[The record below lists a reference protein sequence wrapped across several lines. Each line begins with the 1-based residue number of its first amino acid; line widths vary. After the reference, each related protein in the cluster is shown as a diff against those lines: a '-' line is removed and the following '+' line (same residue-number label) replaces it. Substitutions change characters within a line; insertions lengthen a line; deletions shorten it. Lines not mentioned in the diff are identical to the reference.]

1 MLNAL
6 EDNYMD
12 QNTTLHITNGSV
24 LTKYLV
30 ELEFKGEIL
39 TWEEMLCEG
48 PTIEHINSDKFLDIR
63 IDFLKEFYDIEVD
76 LDKVRK
82 DISILDNI
90 DKYTEII
97 LWFEY
102 DLFCHINLIGVINLL
117 LQKKIN
123 LPLFLVCSGRIHG
136 VNELKGLAELSS
148 AQLTDHYDARLRL
161 TTDDKDLAR
170 TIWQLYNGKDH
181 NLIKPYIIK
190 HSSFEYL
197 SNCLKAH
204 LQRFPNSENGLSE
217 LELNILRIVDRRDI
231 HSRNHLLG
239 YAVNFQGFY
248 GYGDMQFERLI
259 NRLSMFYK
267 EEEHSLT
274 LNEDGKKALNS
285 EANYE
290 KDIIDSLVY
299 GGVNKKDFNFNV
311 KLNKL
316 VNSVN
321 YGN

>member
-1 MLNAL
+1 M
-6 EDNYMD
+6 Y
-12 QNTTLHITNGSV
+12 
-24 LTKYLV
+24 
-30 ELEFKGEIL
+30 
-39 TWEEMLCEG
+39 
-48 PTIEHINSDKFLDIR
+48 
-63 IDFLKEFYDIEVD
+63 
-76 LDKVRK
+76 
-82 DISILDNI
+82 
-90 DKYTEII
+90 
-97 LWFEY
+97 
-102 DLFCHINLIGVINLL
+102 
-117 LQKKIN
+117 
-123 LPLFLVCSGRIHG
+123 
-136 VNELKGLAELSS
+136 
-148 AQLTDHYDARLRL
+148 HYDARVRL
-161 TTDDKDLAR
+161 TTDDIDLAR

-181 NLIKPYIIK
+181 NLIKPYIVK

-217 LELNILRIVDRRDI
+217 LELNILRIVDRREI